1 MISVRPSGLRAESE
15 AVNYILS
22 LADEWDSNANPMAK
36 NSFGVWEVTVPA
48 VNGSPAIPHDS
59 KIKASPYKSI
69 LGLEETY
76 QANI

>member
-1 MISVRPSGLRAESE
+1 
-15 AVNYILS
+15 
-22 LADEWDSNANPMAK
+22 MAK

-69 LGLEETY
+69 FGLEEIF
-76 QANI
+76 QVNI